1 MKLFLKSCCLFWILG
16 LGACAKPIDLDAPCP
31 DYGRYCPQAP
41 VNAWDNEEP
50 LNAIDY

>member
-1 MKLFLKSCCLFWILG
+1 MKLLKCGCLLLILG

-41 VNAWDNEEP
+41 VNAWDNDEK
-50 LNAIDY
+50 IQ